1 MMNVPAFVAEAAFKH
16 QMNVSTARGPAYG
29 YVVLGDVDGLLSCRG
44 LDLDRTYCDY
54 VHKTIVTLLGLSILK
69 NQYACMAALL
79 WTGAIPDGICASVEF
94 TFLENKR
101 QVHLTGRDL
110 CKTNLL
116 ASVTLQLFEMH
127 QAQIYVTQ
135 WVLVNIPACWRDL
148 SEDVLRRL
156 RYAY

>member
-1 MMNVPAFVAEAAFKH
+1 MYVP
-16 QMNVSTARGPAYG
+16 STTAGVTFDQWLNASSARGLAYG
-29 YVVLGDVDGLLSCRG
+29 HVVLGDVDGLLSCRE
-44 LDLDRTYCDY
+44 LDLDRTYSDY

-69 NQYACMAALL
+69 NQYPCMTALL
-79 WTGAIPDGICASVEF
+79 WMGASPDGICASVEF
-94 TFLENKR
+94 TFIENKR

-127 QAQIYVTQ
+127 QAQLSATQ
-135 WVLVNIPACWRDL
+135 WALVNIPACWRDL

-156 RYAY
+156 RYA